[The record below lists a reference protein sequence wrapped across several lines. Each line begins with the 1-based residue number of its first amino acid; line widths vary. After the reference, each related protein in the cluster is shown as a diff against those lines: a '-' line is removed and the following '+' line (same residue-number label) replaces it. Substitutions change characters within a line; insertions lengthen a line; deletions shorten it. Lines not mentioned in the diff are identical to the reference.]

1 MRHRML
7 NGGYAASRCERTFIG
22 SFVRRS
28 FWKVRLSRRAR
39 ALRKF
44 PSYRQYRRWNE
55 RALCKFEEGQIGK
68 KGRTLDAKARP
79 LASSWTRAR
88 FARSCIARR
97 EVKWKFTQAS
107 NRDSQCEAENR
118 KHKCQFSRES
128 RRAFFPAS
136 RLLYRSFAWTITPD
150 RARLSCLVDFRELSR
165 KSDYLDWK
173 YIECFLKRSEAIGR
187 DN

>member
-1 MRHRML
+1 MRRRML

-28 FWKVRLSRRAR
+28 FWKARLSRRAR

-55 RALCKFEEGQIGK
+55 RALCKFEEGRIGK

-107 NRDSQCEAENR
+107 NRNSQCETQNR
-118 KHKCQFSRES
+118 KHEYRFFHFKGKQESLLPCIAIIISIIRVNDYSRS
-128 RRAFFPAS
+128 SPIVLPRRFPRTFTRVGLPGLL
-136 RLLYRSFAWTITPD
+136 RLEVYRVLP
-150 RARLSCLVDFRELSR
+150 
-165 KSDYLDWK
+165 
-173 YIECFLKRSEAIGR
+173 
-187 DN
+187 